1 MLGLTKVILNFMF
14 SVDAFKSESNHCLLF
29 GQMLSEILM
38 ANVGLFIG
46 EVRGII
52 EDECGFKIL
61 SALEKKSALEAIRIP
76 YAKLRGIVAKFVS
89 RTSVESGVEAFMEQL
104 RDRYPTVSAA

>member
-1 MLGLTKVILNFMF
+1 MF

-52 EDECGFKIL
+52 EEECGFKIL
-61 SALEKKSALEAIRIP
+61 NALEKKNTLENIRIP
-76 YAKLRGIVAKFVS
+76 YSKLRGIVSKFVS
-89 RTSVESGVEAFMEQL
+89 RTSVDSGVEAFMENL
-104 RDRYPTVSAA
+104 RDRYPTVNSRII